1 MKIPR
6 DCDATDLIRAL
17 KRLGY
22 AATRQTGSHI
32 HVTTQTGG
40 EHHLTIPNHRPLK
53 VGMLHALLK
62 ETAAHHHLAM
72 DELIRV
78 IKL

>member
-1 MKIPR
+1 VKIPR
-6 DCDATDLIRAL
+6 DCNAPELIRAL

-22 AATRQTGSHI
+22 EPTRQSGSHI
-32 HVTTQTGG
+32 HVTTQIGG

-62 ETAAHHHLAM
+62 DTAAHHRVPV
-72 DELIRV
+72 DELLRTL
-78 IKL
+78 KL